1 MSGLT
6 LLLTV
11 VVAVLLALFISHFL
25 TSTDDGHEHD
35 DVDPEVDYD
44 AVSVPRRLATSN
56 QSSHSLKLAFSNID
70 RHTPDFHCGIESY

>member
-11 VVAVLLALFISHFL
+11 VAAVIMGLFISYFL
-25 TSTDDGHEHD
+25 SSSDDRHTPAHDHE

-44 AVSVPRRLATSN
+44 AVSSVFLIPKAG
-56 QSSHSLKLAFSNID
+56 A
-70 RHTPDFHCGIESY
+70 P

>member
-11 VVAVLLALFISHFL
+11 VAAVILGLFISYFL
-25 TSTDDGHEHD
+25 SSSDDSHTPTHDHE

-44 AVSVPRRLATSN
+44 AVSVTSYIKPLRPLTLASTKNCHVIKAYS
-56 QSSHSLKLAFSNID
+56 
-70 RHTPDFHCGIESY
+70 